1 MSQKVVLNNDII
13 KEIDYTTSYEELIDK
28 ILQEFNLDKKLKN
41 KLIIETED
49 HTVIDGEDSFIDCIV
64 DENYPTIF
72 VKVDIPKQSPTKNE
86 LDDKNNK
93 ENKKENQ
100 EPEPSKK
107 EAPMFFDSKQ
117 LLDDIEKMITQKIVV
132 DINKSIIQVSEE
144 NKKVEKELKEQKKI
158 YIKCFNNI
166 SNSIKDK
173 NVAPQ
178 SPQNSNISQLNEST
192 NNEYIEKL
200 NEKDK
205 VIGILKTTLTSKEEE
220 IKNLNLTII
229 ENLKD
234 LGSKIEKS
242 QISSNN
248 NNNISIISNNEETL
262 NTLKNETNELKNKT
276 KEIENKNSDLENE
289 KKQLET
295 KINEL
300 EKENNKNKLNFE
312 NEKKQLETKINEL
325 EKEININ
332 KLNFENV
339 ILEF

>member
-1 MSQKVVLNNDII
+1 MSQKVVLNNNII
-13 KEIDYTTSYEELIDK
+13 KEIDRSKSYEELIDK
-28 ILQEFNLDKKLKN
+28 ILKEFNLDEKLKQ

-49 HTVIDGEDSFIDCIV
+49 KTIIDEEESFNDCIV
-64 DENYPTIF
+64 DDDYPKIF
-72 VKVDIPKQSPTKNE
+72 VKVDIPKQSSTNNE
-86 LDDKNNK
+86 FDDKNNGEK
-93 ENKKENQ
+93 QKENQ
-100 EPEPSKK
+100 ELSKK
-107 EAPMFFDSKQ
+107 EATIFFDSKQ
-117 LLDDIEKMITQKIVV
+117 LLNDIENMINQKIIVNL
-132 DINKSIIQVSEE
+132 NKSINQVSEE
-144 NKKVEKELKEQKKI
+144 NKS
-158 YIKCFNNI
+158 NNI
-166 SNSIKDK
+166 
-173 NVAPQ
+173 
-178 SPQNSNISQLNEST
+178 
-192 NNEYIEKL
+192 EYIEKL

-205 VIGILKTTLTSKEEE
+205 EIGILKTTLTSKEEE

-312 NEKKQLETKINEL
+312 NEKKTIR
-325 EKEININ
+325 N
-332 KLNFENV
+332 KN
-339 ILEF
+339 